1 MKILFELVIS
11 LFLLFDLYGI
21 FSIIASTQLDN
32 RYTKVYDDFILFVHL
47 DLSLKNSIRYPI
59 HLILRRK
66 YDIKYKYLYLT
77 NKINCHNIFEPSY
90 DELTILKKELNK
102 IERIIKLKKL
112 KI

>member
-1 MKILFELVIS
+1 MI
-11 LFLLFDLYGI
+11 
-21 FSIIASTQLDN
+21 SIIIIIITSFICYIYAFSCIFAKSYLEK
-32 RYTKVYDDFILFVHL
+32 RYSKIYYDFILFVHL